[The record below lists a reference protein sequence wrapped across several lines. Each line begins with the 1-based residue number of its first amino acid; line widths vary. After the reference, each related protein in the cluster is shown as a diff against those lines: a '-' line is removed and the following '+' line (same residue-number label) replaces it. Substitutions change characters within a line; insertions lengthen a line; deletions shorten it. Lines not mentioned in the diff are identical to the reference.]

1 MNVSRQK
8 EIKELRTLDLFH
20 GAGGSSYGA
29 RKAGATIIAGI
40 DQWHV
45 AAQAYQRNFPGAKVI
60 TDDITLLSADKLRKE
75 IGDIDLLLASPECTN
90 HTCAKGG
97 GVRCEES
104 KMTAF
109 QVVKFA
115 RAFRPRWI
123 IIENVVQMKSW
134 SRHPELLE
142 KLWELGYYVKEE
154 KLNAVNFGVPQ
165 SRKRLF
171 LLCSLSGETLAPTNV
186 IEPCKTAGSIIDHG
200 AGYKFTPLFNEHR
213 AQATLDRASRAISEL
228 GPDEPF
234 LIVYYGSDGSGG
246 WQTLE
251 KPLRTITTLDRFAYV
266 KPTKTG
272 HMMRMLQPEELK
284 LAMGFDKEYFLEA
297 GSRRDKIKLMGNAV
311 CPPVMESIVAALCVR
326 SNF

>member
-1 MNVSRQK
+1 MRLSEHK
-8 EIKELRTLDLFH
+8 ETKRLRTLDLFH

-29 RKAGATIIAGI
+29 RKSGAEIVAGI
-40 DQWHV
+40 DRWHI
-45 AAQAYQRNFPGAKVI
+45 AGQAYQQNFPEAKVF
-60 TDDITLLSADKLRKE
+60 TDDITSLSADRLRAT
-75 IGDIDLLLASPECTN
+75 IGEIDLLLASPECTN

-97 GVRCEES
+97 GERCEES

-115 RAFRPRWI
+115 KAFRPRWI
-123 IIENVVQMKSW
+123 IVENVLQMKSW

-154 KLNAVNFGVPQ
+154 KLNAADFGVPQ

-171 LLCSLSGETLAPTNV
+171 LLCSLTGEASAPAT
-186 IEPCKTAGSIIDHG
+186 IDQPYTPASSIIDSV
-200 AGYKFTPLFNEHR
+200 ADYRFTPLYNERR
-213 AQATLDRASRAISEL
+213 AKATIERAERAISQL
-228 GPDEPF
+228 GRNEPF
-234 LIVYYGSDGSGG
+234 LIVYYGTDGSGG
-246 WQTLE
+246 WQTLDR
-251 KPLRTITTLDRFAYV
+251 PLRTVTTLDRFAYV

-284 LAMGFDKEYFLEA
+284 LAMGFDKGYQLGV

-311 CPPVMESIVAALCVR
+311 CPPVMESIVRALC
-326 SNF
+326 